1 MDATNREQ
9 VTYLS
14 GPVIVDGDTVRDE
27 AWIVDGGITYERPA
41 AVEQVTRIDGWVL
54 PGLTDFHCHVG
65 LDAGGAVDPELAAK
79 QAATD
84 RDAGVLLIRDAGS
97 PLDTSFVHERRDLP
111 RLIRAARFI
120 ARPKRYIRNYARE
133 IEVDELPR
141 VAAEEARKSDGWIK
155 LIADWIDRD
164 AGVLTPLWPAEVVA
178 EAIAAAHAEGARV
191 TAHTF
196 LTDAVGPLLDAG
208 IDCLEHG
215 TGMTPA
221 HMEQAADQGVAVVP
235 TMLQVDRFPEFAA
248 LGAARFPEY
257 AAQML
262 AMHERR
268 LEQVAAMREAGIRLF
283 LGTDA
288 GGGLGHGLV
297 PQEALEWRK
306 AGIPDDEIVA
316 AATWGGREY
325 LGARTLTEGASADLV
340 VYPSDPREDVGVLS
354 APRAVFLRGER
365 WV

>member
-1 MDATNREQ
+1 MAAYQ
-9 VTYLS
+9 YVYHMQGVSKTYPGGKKCFENIHLS
-14 GPVIVDGDTVRDE
+14 FLPGVKIGVVGVNGAGKSTLMKIMAGLDKDFQGE
-27 AWIVDGGITYERPA
+27 AW
-41 AVEQVTRIDGWVL
+41 
-54 PGLTDFHCHVG
+54 
-65 LDAGGAVDPELAAK
+65 
-79 QAATD
+79 
-84 RDAGVLLIRDAGS
+84 
-97 PLDTSFVHERRDLP
+97 
-111 RLIRAARFI
+111 
-120 ARPKRYIRNYARE
+120 
-133 IEVDELPR
+133 
-141 VAAEEARKSDGWIK
+141 
-155 LIADWIDRD
+155 
-164 AGVLTPLWPAEVVA
+164 
-178 EAIAAAHAEGARV
+178 HAEGARV

-196 LTDAVGPLLDAG
+196 LIEAVGPLLDAG
-208 IDCLEHG
+208 IDCIEHG

-354 APRAVFLRGER
+354 SPRAVFLRGER